1 MTTRQSRPVEE
12 QMFRKSSAVPLAFIM
27 TALLLGACDE
37 SEQGRTL
44 RYEKGTYLG
53 PTDTPLSEEKME
65 ELRRR
70 ATLQGGS

>member
-1 MTTRQSRPVEE
+1 
-12 QMFRKSSAVPLAFIM
+12 MFRKNPAVYLTFIM

-37 SEQGRTL
+37 SEQGRVL
-44 RYEKGTYLG
+44 RYEKGSYLG
-53 PTDTPLSEEKME
+53 QADTPLPEEKVE